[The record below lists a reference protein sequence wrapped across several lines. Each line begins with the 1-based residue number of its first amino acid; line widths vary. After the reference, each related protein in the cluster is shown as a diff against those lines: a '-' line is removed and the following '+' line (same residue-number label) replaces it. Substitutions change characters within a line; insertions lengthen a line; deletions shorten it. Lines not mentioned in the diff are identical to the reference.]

1 MGVENFIKTMW
12 QSELIEEFRGQ
23 SLIHEITY
31 AVPTEGGK
39 LIINK
44 MGAVAVKDYEGN
56 VEYDELNTTKVEVP
70 FDQTRYFAI
79 KIHDVEA
86 CQLAGDI
93 RQPAIREGGYRLAKA
108 VDDHA
113 VEKIMESGAN
123 AKVVALTKSNAYE
136 EIVNANRNLDKKDVP
151 NDRVIVCGWDVVAML
166 EAGAMKDNFHQ
177 DVVANGMEYRLNGVR
192 VVPTNRVADG
202 TVIILSKQA
211 VAMGMQLNELEALR
225 LESSFS
231 DAIRGLEQFAV
242 AVVREEAIEII
253 KSK

>member
-23 SLIHEITY
+23 ALIHEITY

-44 MGAVAVKDYEGN
+44 MGAVAVKEYEGN

-70 FDQTRYFAI
+70 FDQQRYFAI

-113 VEKIMESGAN
+113 VEKIMGSN
-123 AKVVALTKSNAYE
+123 AHKTTVALTKANAYE
-136 EIVNANRNLDKKDVP
+136 EIVKANRELDKKDVP
-151 NDRVIVCGWDVVAML
+151 NDRVIVCGWDVISML
-166 EAGAMKDNFHQ
+166 ETGDMKDNFHQ
-177 DVVANGMEYRLNGVR
+177 DVVANGMQYRLNGVR
-192 VVPTNRVADG
+192 VVPTNRVQAG

-211 VAMGMQLNELEALR
+211 VAYGMQLNELEALR

-231 DAIRGLEQFAV
+231 DAVRGLEQFAV

-253 KSK
+253 KAN